1 MKKIVSNSQTLA
13 TFVEKRIVQQILGD
27 RCVNERLSIFS
38 CEKIEE
44 IFSSVLEFINLGLK
58 SRK

>member
-44 IFSSVLEFINLGLK
+44 IFSSVLEFINLGHT
-58 SRK
+58 